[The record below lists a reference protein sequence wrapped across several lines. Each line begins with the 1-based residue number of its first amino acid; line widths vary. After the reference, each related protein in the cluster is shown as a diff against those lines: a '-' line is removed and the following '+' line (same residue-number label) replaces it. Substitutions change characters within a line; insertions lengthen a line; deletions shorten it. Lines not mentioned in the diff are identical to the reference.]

1 MPMDRFRTAG
11 VRGYYEIEY
20 ERIAG
25 LVGFYEKLIF
35 LKVERSPVIEN
46 RSPCATLFFTTPATF
61 LKLSLLRALFSL
73 FHKKIRY
80 FPRIG

>member
-35 LKVERSPVIEN
+35 LKAERSQIVHHV
-46 RSPCATLFFTTPATF
+46 RRFFSQP
-61 LKLSLLRALFSL
+61 LPLFSNIL
-73 FHKKIRY
+73 A
-80 FPRIG
+80 